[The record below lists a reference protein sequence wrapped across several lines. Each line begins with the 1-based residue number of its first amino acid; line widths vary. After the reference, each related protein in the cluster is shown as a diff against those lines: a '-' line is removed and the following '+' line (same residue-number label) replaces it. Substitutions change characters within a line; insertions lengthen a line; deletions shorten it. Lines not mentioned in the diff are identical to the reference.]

1 MTRAT
6 LYTVLFIQKAP
17 IFCDKSY
24 IFRIDKLMPW
34 MRPKLNMVCSQKLT
48 GVYSY
53 HCNRV
58 ANKMD
63 QEKIKELKI
72 ILSKKANTLRIV
84 FPKKTSKIILK
95 RKAKVLQINPQ
106 KEVKVLKIILKKKK
120 HVLTENQSTEL
131 K

>member
-1 MTRAT
+1 
-6 LYTVLFIQKAP
+6 
-17 IFCDKSY
+17 
-24 IFRIDKLMPW
+24 MPC

-63 QEKIKELKI
+63 QGKTKELKI
-72 ILSKKANTLRIV
+72 ILSKKANTLRII
-84 FPKKTSKIILK
+84 FPKKISKIILK

-106 KEVKVLKIILKKKK
+106 KEVKVLKIIF
-120 HVLTENQSTEL
+120 
-131 K
+131 